1 MRNLLTLLT
10 VFALLGPAVAQDHY
24 PFPVKIGG
32 QTAELVEGNVNHA
45 KIANP
50 VAANAPMAVTNVS
63 GNVIVNIFSS
73 DENGN
78 VTAANQG
85 KATVLMFDAGSSK
98 GINDKLTGPDIKP
111 GFYLANVV
119 GGGKTS
125 RVVFQV
131 K

>member
-1 MRNLLTLLT
+1 MRNLLTLLMVLT
-10 VFALLGPAVAQDHY
+10 LAGTALAQDHY

-32 QTAELVEGNVNHA
+32 QAAELVEGGVTHA
-45 KIANP
+45 KIMKP
-50 VAANAPMAVTNVS
+50 VAANAPMTVENVS
-63 GNVIVNIFSS
+63 GNIIVNIFAS

-78 VTAANQG
+78 VTQENQG
-85 KATVLMFDAGSSK
+85 KATVLMFAADSSK